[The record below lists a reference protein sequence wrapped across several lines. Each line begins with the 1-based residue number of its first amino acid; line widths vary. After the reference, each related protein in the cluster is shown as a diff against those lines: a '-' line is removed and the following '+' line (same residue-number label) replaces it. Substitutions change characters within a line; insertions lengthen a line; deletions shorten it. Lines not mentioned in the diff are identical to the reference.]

1 MEVSYRE
8 KNMDY
13 ELLANQI
20 IDLIG
25 GLENIDQVWN
35 CTTRLRFKLNDD
47 SLVQDE
53 KIKKLNGVLGTQ
65 ERNDQYQII
74 IGNDVEEVEKILEQR
89 IGKKSPATD
98 SKSVHQEKKKKENIF
113 NQIIDAISGIFSP
126 ILPAIIGAGMMK
138 CILSILTLTKIVSP
152 NSGVYVVFYMISDAA
167 FYFLPFLVA
176 VSASRRFHL
185 NEFIGLSAAGVLL
198 YPTLING
205 AAKHLPPINFLGLKI
220 PYLGYS
226 SSVVPIILV
235 VWLMSFVYKYVDRYM
250 PKVLRFILTPV
261 ITMII
266 TIPIGLFAL
275 APLGNYLGEL
285 LSTIL
290 DWLFTYAGPLAGFVL
305 AGLNPLIIMT
315 GMHYAIMPI
324 AIQNLARTGYDNFWL
339 PFALI
344 SNIAQAGALFAL
356 GFKFK
361 KSEDKSIAFSTCV
374 SAILG
379 VTEPGLFGVTLKL
392 KKPLYAAMA
401 AGGVGGLIA
410 VLMGVRTYSFS
421 APNILILPTYIAPN
435 GSLQGLI
442 AIVVALIVTFILS
455 FGLTFILKIDGLNPE
470 TTTGDEVNN
479 DSKVTEVAAD
489 ETNALQ
495 EEELIYSPVEGELQ
509 SIKQVPDSTFSD
521 EIIGKGVAI
530 IPSKGTVFAPFDGQ
544 VTMVFRTKHALAFTS
559 KSGVEVLVH
568 IGIDTVELDGKGFK
582 LLKNKGDNVKQGEP
596 VLEFDQD
603 SIKKQGYQLITPVVV
618 TNYQKFKNV
627 EKISGLKKVDSHQVV
642 MKIEE

>member
-1 MEVSYRE
+1 M
-8 KNMDY
+8 NY
-13 ELLANQI
+13 ENLANQI

-25 GLENIDQVWN
+25 GLKNIDQVWN
-35 CTTRLRFKLNDD
+35 CTTRLRFKLFDD
-47 SLVQDE
+47 SLIQDD
-53 KIKKLNGVLGTQ
+53 KIKALNGVLGTQ
-65 ERNDQYQII
+65 KNNDQYQII
-74 IGNDVEEVEKILEQR
+74 IGNDVAEVEKYFEQKMNGNDNIVTTSAR
-89 IGKKSPATD
+89 TKVSSKKR
-98 SKSVHQEKKKKENIF
+98 ENIL

-138 CILSILTLTKIVSP
+138 CILSILTLVHAVSP
-152 NSGVYVVFYMISDAA
+152 DSGVYLVFFMISDAA

-205 AAKHLPPINFLGLKI
+205 AAKHLPPIDFLGLKI

-226 SSVVPIILV
+226 SSVIPIILV
-235 VWLMSFVYKYVDRYM
+235 VWLMSFVYKYVDKYM

-261 ITMII
+261 ITLII

-275 APLGNYLGEL
+275 APLGNYLGTL
-285 LSTIL
+285 LSSIL
-290 DWLFTYAGPLAGFVL
+290 DWLFTYAGPLAGLLL

-361 KSEDKSIAFSTCV
+361 KSEDKSIAFSTCI

-392 KKPLYAAMA
+392 KKPLYAAMI
-401 AGGVGGLIA
+401 AGGVGGLVG

-435 GSLQGLI
+435 GNIQGLI
-442 AIVVALIVTFILS
+442 AIIVAIVIS
-455 FGLTFILKIDGLNPE
+455 FVLAFVLTLFLKIDALNTE
-470 TTTGDEVNN
+470 TSADVAVSEKGDSITGEKEEDSNQTT
-479 DSKVTEVAAD
+479 K
-489 ETNALQ
+489 
-495 EEELIYSPVEGELQ
+495 IYSPVIGKLQ
-509 SIKQVPDSTFSD
+509 NIDTVPDDTFAN
-521 EIIGKGVAI
+521 EIIGQGVAI
-530 IPSKGTVFAPFDGQ
+530 VPSEGKIFAPFDGKIAM
-544 VTMVFRTKHALAFTS
+544 TFRTKHALAFTS
-559 KSGVEVLVH
+559 KSGIEVLVH
-568 IGIDTVELDGKGFK
+568 VGIDTVELEGKGFN
-582 LLKNKGDNVKQGEP
+582 LLKNKDDVVKKGEL
-596 VLEFDQD
+596 VLEFDPKLI
-603 SIKKQGYQLITPVVV
+603 SKEGYSTITPVVI
-618 TNYQKFKNV
+618 TNYKKFKKIDKNLKQEQVASDNV
-627 EKISGLKKVDSHQVV
+627 IMEVQ
-642 MKIEE
+642 

>member
-1 MEVSYRE
+1 M
-8 KNMDY
+8 NY
-13 ELLANQI
+13 ENLANQI

-25 GLENIDQVWN
+25 GLKNIDQVWN
-35 CTTRLRFKLNDD
+35 CTTRLRFKLFDD
-47 SLVQDE
+47 SLIQDD
-53 KIKKLNGVLGTQ
+53 KIKALNGVLGTQ
-65 ERNDQYQII
+65 KNNDQYQII
-74 IGNDVEEVEKILEQR
+74 IGNDVAEVEKYFEQKMNGNDNIVATSAR
-89 IGKKSPATD
+89 TKVSSKKR
-98 SKSVHQEKKKKENIF
+98 ENIL

-138 CILSILTLTKIVSP
+138 CILSILTLVHAVSP
-152 NSGVYVVFYMISDAA
+152 DSGVYLVFFMISDAA

-205 AAKHLPPINFLGLKI
+205 AAKHLPPIDFLGLKI

-226 SSVVPIILV
+226 SSVIPIILV
-235 VWLMSFVYKYVDRYM
+235 VWLMSFVYKYVDKYM

-261 ITMII
+261 ITLII

-275 APLGNYLGEL
+275 APLGNYLGTL
-285 LSTIL
+285 LSSIL
-290 DWLFTYAGPLAGFVL
+290 DWLFTYAGPLAGLLL

-392 KKPLYAAMA
+392 KKPLYAAMI
-401 AGGVGGLIA
+401 AGGVGGLVG

-435 GSLQGLI
+435 GNIQGLI
-442 AIVVALIVTFILS
+442 AIIVAIVIS
-455 FGLTFILKIDGLNPE
+455 FVLAFVLTLFLKIDALNTE
-470 TTTGDEVNN
+470 T
-479 DSKVTEVAAD
+479 SAEVAVSEKGD
-489 ETNALQ
+489 SITGEK
-495 EEELIYSPVEGELQ
+495 EEDSNQTTKIYSPVIGKLQ
-509 SIKQVPDSTFSD
+509 NIDTVPDDTFAN
-521 EIIGKGVAI
+521 EIIGQGVAI
-530 IPSKGTVFAPFDGQ
+530 VPSEGKIFAPFDGKIAM
-544 VTMVFRTKHALAFTS
+544 TFRTKHALAFTS
-559 KSGVEVLVH
+559 KSGIEVLVH
-568 IGIDTVELDGKGFK
+568 VGIDTVELEGKGFN
-582 LLKNKGDNVKQGEP
+582 LLKNKDDVVKKGEL
-596 VLEFDQD
+596 VLEFDPKLI
-603 SIKKQGYQLITPVVV
+603 SKEGYSTITPVVI
-618 TNYQKFKNV
+618 TNYKKFKKIDKNLKQEQVASDNV
-627 EKISGLKKVDSHQVV
+627 IMEVQ
-642 MKIEE
+642 

>member
-1 MEVSYRE
+1 
-8 KNMDY
+8 MDY
-13 ELLANQI
+13 EMLANQI
-20 IDLIG
+20 IELIG

-74 IGNDVEEVEKILEQR
+74 IGNDVEEVEKIFEQR
-89 IGKKSPATD
+89 VGKKGAITD
-98 SKSVHQEKKKKENIF
+98 SKNIHKEKKKKENIF
-113 NQIIDAISGIFSP
+113 NQIIDAISNIFSP

-152 NSGVYVVFYMISDAA
+152 NSGVYIVFYIISDAA

-285 LSTIL
+285 LSTVL
-290 DWLFTYAGPLAGFVL
+290 DWLFTYAGPVAGFVL

-374 SAILG
+374 SAVLG
-379 VTEPGLFGVTLKL
+379 VTEPGLFGVNLKL

-442 AIVVALIVTFILS
+442 AIMVALIVTFILA
-455 FGLTFILKIDGLNPE
+455 FGMTVVLKIDRLNPE
-470 TTTGDEVNN
+470 TITGEQVNN
-479 DSKVTEVAAD
+479 DAKNDEITVNNATVSKD
-489 ETNALQ
+489 
-495 EEELIYSPVEGELQ
+495 ELIYSPIEGEWQ
-509 SIKQVPDSTFSD
+509 DIKQVPDSTFSD
-521 EIIGKGVAI
+521 EIIGKGIAI
-530 IPSKGTVFAPFDGQ
+530 FPRKGMVFAPFDGQ
-544 VTMVFRTKHALAFTS
+544 ITMVFRTKHALAFTS
-559 KSGVEVLVH
+559 KTGVEVLVH
-568 IGIDTVELDGKGFK
+568 IGIDTVELYGRGFK
-582 LLKNKGDNVKQGEP
+582 LLKNKGDNVKKGEP
-596 VLEFDQD
+596 VLEFDRD
-603 SIKKQGYQLITPVVV
+603 LIKKQGYQLITPVVV

-627 EKISGLKKVDSHQVV
+627 EKISGLKQVDSHKVV
-642 MKIEE
+642 MRIEE

>member
-1 MEVSYRE
+1 
-8 KNMDY
+8 MDY
-13 ELLANQI
+13 EMLANQI
-20 IDLIG
+20 IELIG

-74 IGNDVEEVEKILEQR
+74 IGNDVEEVEKIFEQR
-89 IGKKSPATD
+89 VGKKGAITD
-98 SKSVHQEKKKKENIF
+98 SKNIHKEKKKKENIF
-113 NQIIDAISGIFSP
+113 NQIIDAISNIFSP

-152 NSGVYVVFYMISDAA
+152 NSGVYIVFYIISDAA

-285 LSTIL
+285 LSTVL
-290 DWLFTYAGPLAGFVL
+290 DWLFTYAGPVAGFVL

-374 SAILG
+374 SAVLG
-379 VTEPGLFGVTLKL
+379 VTEPGLFGVNLKL

-442 AIVVALIVTFILS
+442 AIMVALIVTFILA
-455 FGLTFILKIDGLNPE
+455 FGMTVVLKIDRLNPE
-470 TTTGDEVNN
+470 TITGEQVNN
-479 DSKVTEVAAD
+479 DAKNDEITVNNATVSKD
-489 ETNALQ
+489 
-495 EEELIYSPVEGELQ
+495 ELIYSPIEGELQ
-509 SIKQVPDSTFSD
+509 DIKQVPDSTFSD
-521 EIIGKGVAI
+521 EIIGKGIAI
-530 IPSKGTVFAPFDGQ
+530 FPRKGMVFAPFDGQ
-544 VTMVFRTKHALAFTS
+544 ITMVFRTKHALAFTS
-559 KSGVEVLVH
+559 KTGVEVLVH
-568 IGIDTVELDGKGFK
+568 IGIDTVELDGRGFK
-582 LLKNKGDNVKQGEP
+582 LLKNKGDNVKKGEP
-596 VLEFDQD
+596 VLEFDRD
-603 SIKKQGYQLITPVVV
+603 LIKKQGYQLITPVVV

-627 EKISGLKKVDSHQVV
+627 EKISGLKQVDSHKVV
-642 MKIEE
+642 MRIEE

>member
-1 MEVSYRE
+1 
-8 KNMDY
+8 MDY
-13 ELLANQI
+13 EMLANQI
-20 IDLIG
+20 IELIG

-74 IGNDVEEVEKILEQR
+74 IGNDVEEVEKIFEQR
-89 IGKKSPATD
+89 VGKKGAITD
-98 SKSVHQEKKKKENIF
+98 SKNIHKEKKKKENIF
-113 NQIIDAISGIFSP
+113 NQIIDAISNIFSP

-152 NSGVYVVFYMISDAA
+152 NSGVYIVFYIISDAA

-285 LSTIL
+285 LSTVL
-290 DWLFTYAGPLAGFVL
+290 DWLFTYAGPVAGFVL

-374 SAILG
+374 SAVLG
-379 VTEPGLFGVTLKL
+379 VTEPGLFGVNLKL

-442 AIVVALIVTFILS
+442 AIMVALIVTFILA
-455 FGLTFILKIDGLNPE
+455 FGMTVVLKIDRLNPE
-470 TTTGDEVNN
+470 TITGEQVNN
-479 DSKVTEVAAD
+479 DAKNDEITVNNATVSKD
-489 ETNALQ
+489 
-495 EEELIYSPVEGELQ
+495 ELIYSPIEGELQ
-509 SIKQVPDSTFSD
+509 DIKQVPDSTFSD
-521 EIIGKGVAI
+521 EIIGKGIAI
-530 IPSKGTVFAPFDGQ
+530 FPRKGMVFAPFDGQ
-544 VTMVFRTKHALAFTS
+544 ITMVFRTKHALAFTS
-559 KSGVEVLVH
+559 KTGVEVLVH
-568 IGIDTVELDGKGFK
+568 IGIDTVELYGRGFK
-582 LLKNKGDNVKQGEP
+582 LLKNKGDNVKKGEP
-596 VLEFDQD
+596 VLEFDRD
-603 SIKKQGYQLITPVVV
+603 LIKKQGYQLITPVVV

-627 EKISGLKKVDSHQVV
+627 EKISGLKQVDSHKVV
-642 MKIEE
+642 MRIEE

>member
-1 MEVSYRE
+1 M
-8 KNMDY
+8 NY
-13 ELLANQI
+13 ENLANQI

-25 GLENIDQVWN
+25 GLKNIDQVWN
-35 CTTRLRFKLNDD
+35 CTTRLRFKLFDD
-47 SLVQDE
+47 SLIQDD
-53 KIKKLNGVLGTQ
+53 KIKALNGVLGTQ
-65 ERNDQYQII
+65 KNNDQYQII
-74 IGNDVEEVEKILEQR
+74 IGNDVAEVEKYFEQKMNGNDNIVAISAR
-89 IGKKSPATD
+89 TKVSSKKR
-98 SKSVHQEKKKKENIF
+98 ENIL

-138 CILSILTLTKIVSP
+138 CILSILTLVHAVSP
-152 NSGVYVVFYMISDAA
+152 DSGVYLVFFMISDAA

-205 AAKHLPPINFLGLKI
+205 AAKHLPPIDFLGLKI

-226 SSVVPIILV
+226 SSVIPIILV
-235 VWLMSFVYKYVDRYM
+235 VWLMSFVYKYVDKYM

-261 ITMII
+261 ITLII

-275 APLGNYLGEL
+275 APLGNYLGTL
-285 LSTIL
+285 LSSIL
-290 DWLFTYAGPLAGFVL
+290 DWLFTYAGPLAGLLL

-392 KKPLYAAMA
+392 KKPLYAAMI
-401 AGGVGGLIA
+401 AGGVGGLVG

-435 GSLQGLI
+435 GNIQGLI
-442 AIVVALIVTFILS
+442 AIIVAIVIS
-455 FGLTFILKIDGLNPE
+455 FVLAFVLTLFLKIDALNTE
-470 TTTGDEVNN
+470 TSADVAVSEKGDSITGEKEEDSNQTT
-479 DSKVTEVAAD
+479 K
-489 ETNALQ
+489 
-495 EEELIYSPVEGELQ
+495 IYSPVIGKLQ
-509 SIKQVPDSTFSD
+509 NIDTVPDDTFAN
-521 EIIGKGVAI
+521 EIIGQGVAI
-530 IPSKGTVFAPFDGQ
+530 VPSEGKIFAPFDGKIAM
-544 VTMVFRTKHALAFTS
+544 TFRTKHALAFTS
-559 KSGVEVLVH
+559 KSGIEVLVH
-568 IGIDTVELDGKGFK
+568 VGIDTVELEGKGFN
-582 LLKNKGDNVKQGEP
+582 LLKNKDDVVKKGEL
-596 VLEFDQD
+596 VLEFDPKLI
-603 SIKKQGYQLITPVVV
+603 SKEGYSTITPVVI
-618 TNYQKFKNV
+618 TNYKKFKKIDKNLKQEQVASDNV
-627 EKISGLKKVDSHQVV
+627 IMEVQ
-642 MKIEE
+642 

>member
-1 MEVSYRE
+1 M
-8 KNMDY
+8 NY
-13 ELLANQI
+13 ENLANQI

-25 GLENIDQVWN
+25 GLKNIDQVWN
-35 CTTRLRFKLNDD
+35 CTTRLRFKLFDD
-47 SLVQDE
+47 SLIQDD
-53 KIKKLNGVLGTQ
+53 KIKALNGVLGTQ
-65 ERNDQYQII
+65 KNNDQYQII
-74 IGNDVEEVEKILEQR
+74 IGNDVAEVEKYFEQKMNGNDNIVATSAR
-89 IGKKSPATD
+89 TKVSSKKR
-98 SKSVHQEKKKKENIF
+98 ENIL

-138 CILSILTLTKIVSP
+138 CILSILTLVHAVSP
-152 NSGVYVVFYMISDAA
+152 DSGVYLVFFMISDAA

-205 AAKHLPPINFLGLKI
+205 AAKHLPPIDFLGLKI

-226 SSVVPIILV
+226 SSVIPIILV
-235 VWLMSFVYKYVDRYM
+235 VWLMSFVYKYVDKYM

-261 ITMII
+261 ITLII

-275 APLGNYLGEL
+275 APLGNYLGTL
-285 LSTIL
+285 LSSIL
-290 DWLFTYAGPLAGFVL
+290 DWLFTYAGPLAGLLL

-392 KKPLYAAMA
+392 KKPLYVAMI
-401 AGGVGGLIA
+401 AGGVGGLVG

-421 APNILILPTYIAPN
+421 APNILILSTYIAPN
-435 GSLQGLI
+435 GNIQGLI
-442 AIVVALIVTFILS
+442 AIIVAIVIS
-455 FGLTFILKIDGLNPE
+455 FVLAFVLTLFLKIDALNTE
-470 TTTGDEVNN
+470 TSADVAVSEKGDSITGEKEEDSNQTT
-479 DSKVTEVAAD
+479 K
-489 ETNALQ
+489 
-495 EEELIYSPVEGELQ
+495 IYSPVIGKLQ
-509 SIKQVPDSTFSD
+509 NIDTVPDDTFAN
-521 EIIGKGVAI
+521 EIIGQGVAI
-530 IPSKGTVFAPFDGQ
+530 VPSEGKIFAPFDGKIAM
-544 VTMVFRTKHALAFTS
+544 TFRTKHALAFTS
-559 KSGVEVLVH
+559 KSGIEVLVH
-568 IGIDTVELDGKGFK
+568 VGIDTVELEGKGFN
-582 LLKNKGDNVKQGEP
+582 LLKNKDDVVKKGEL
-596 VLEFDQD
+596 VLEFDPELI
-603 SIKKQGYQLITPVVV
+603 SKEGYSTITPVVI
-618 TNYQKFKNV
+618 TNYKKFKKIDKNLKQEQVASDNV
-627 EKISGLKKVDSHQVV
+627 IMEVQ
-642 MKIEE
+642 

>member
-1 MEVSYRE
+1 M
-8 KNMDY
+8 NY
-13 ELLANQI
+13 ENLANQI

-25 GLENIDQVWN
+25 GLNNIDQVWN
-35 CTTRLRFKLNDD
+35 CTTRLRFKLFDD
-47 SLVQDE
+47 SLIQDD
-53 KIKKLNGVLGTQ
+53 KIKALNGVLGTQ
-65 ERNDQYQII
+65 KNNDQYQII
-74 IGNDVEEVEKILEQR
+74 IGNDVAEVEKYFEQKMTGNDNIVTTSAR
-89 IGKKSPATD
+89 TKVS
-98 SKSVHQEKKKKENIF
+98 SKRRENIL

-138 CILSILTLTKIVSP
+138 CILSILTLVHAVSP
-152 NSGVYVVFYMISDAA
+152 DSGVYLVFFMISDAA

-205 AAKHLPPINFLGLKI
+205 AAKHLPPIDFLGLKI

-226 SSVVPIILV
+226 SSVIPIILV
-235 VWLMSFVYKYVDRYM
+235 VWLMSFVYKYVDKYM

-261 ITMII
+261 ITLII

-275 APLGNYLGEL
+275 APLGNYLGTL
-285 LSTIL
+285 LSSIL
-290 DWLFTYAGPLAGFVL
+290 DWLFTYAGPLAGLLL

-392 KKPLYAAMA
+392 KKPLYVAMI
-401 AGGVGGLIA
+401 AGGVGGLVG

-435 GSLQGLI
+435 GNIQGLI
-442 AIVVALIVTFILS
+442 AIIVAIVIS
-455 FGLTFILKIDGLNPE
+455 FVLAFVLTLFLKIDALNTE
-470 TTTGDEVNN
+470 TSADVAVSEKGDSITGEKEEDSNQTT
-479 DSKVTEVAAD
+479 K
-489 ETNALQ
+489 
-495 EEELIYSPVEGELQ
+495 IYSPVIGKLQ
-509 SIKQVPDSTFSD
+509 NIDTVPDDTFAN
-521 EIIGKGVAI
+521 EIIGQGVAI
-530 IPSKGTVFAPFDGQ
+530 VPSEGKIFAPFDGKIAM
-544 VTMVFRTKHALAFTS
+544 TFRTKHALAFTS
-559 KSGVEVLVH
+559 KSGIEVLVH
-568 IGIDTVELDGKGFK
+568 VGIDTVELEGKGFN
-582 LLKNKGDNVKQGEP
+582 LLKNKDDVVKKGEL
-596 VLEFDQD
+596 VLEFDPELI
-603 SIKKQGYQLITPVVV
+603 SKEGYSTITPVVI
-618 TNYQKFKNV
+618 TNYKKFKKIDKNLKQEQVASDNV
-627 EKISGLKKVDSHQVV
+627 IMEVQ
-642 MKIEE
+642 

>member
-1 MEVSYRE
+1 M
-8 KNMDY
+8 NY
-13 ELLANQI
+13 ENLANQI

-25 GLENIDQVWN
+25 GLKNIDQVWN
-35 CTTRLRFKLNDD
+35 CTTRLRFKLFDD
-47 SLVQDE
+47 SLIQDD
-53 KIKKLNGVLGTQ
+53 KIKTLNGVLGTQ
-65 ERNDQYQII
+65 KNNDQYQII
-74 IGNDVEEVEKILEQR
+74 IGNDVAEVEKYFEQKMN
-89 IGKKSPATD
+89 GD
-98 SKSVHQEKKKKENIF
+98 DNVVDKSVQTNVPHKKKENLL
-113 NQIIDAISGIFSP
+113 NQIIDAISSIFSP

-138 CILSILTLTKIVSP
+138 CILSILTLVHAVSP
-152 NSGVYVVFYMISDAA
+152 DSGVYLVFFMISDAA

-226 SSVVPIILV
+226 SSVIPIILV
-235 VWLMSFVYKYVDRYM
+235 VWLMSFVYKYVDKYM

-275 APLGNYLGEL
+275 APLGNYLGSL
-285 LSTIL
+285 LSSIL
-290 DWLFTYAGPLAGFVL
+290 DWLFTYAGPLAGFLL

-374 SAILG
+374 SSILG

-392 KKPLYAAMA
+392 KKPLYAAMI
-401 AGGVGGLIA
+401 AGGVGGLVG
-410 VLMGVRTYSFS
+410 VLLGVRTYSFS

-435 GSLQGLI
+435 GSMQGLVAI
-442 AIVVALIVTFILS
+442 IVAIVIS
-455 FGLTFILKIDGLNPE
+455 FVLAFVLTLFLKIDALNTE
-470 TTTGDEVNN
+470 ASADVAVCEKEEDSNQTT
-479 DSKVTEVAAD
+479 K
-489 ETNALQ
+489 
-495 EEELIYSPVEGELQ
+495 IYSPVIGKLQ
-509 SIKQVPDSTFSD
+509 NIDTVPDDTFAN
-521 EIIGKGVAI
+521 EIIGQGVAI
-530 IPSKGTVFAPFDGQ
+530 VPSEGKIFAPFDGKI
-544 VTMVFRTKHALAFTS
+544 TMTFRTKHALAFTS
-559 KSGVEVLVH
+559 KSGIEVLVH
-568 IGIDTVELDGKGFK
+568 VGIDTVELEGKGFN
-582 LLKNKGDNVKQGEP
+582 LLKNKDDVVKKGEL
-596 VLEFDQD
+596 VLEFDPELI
-603 SIKKQGYQLITPVVV
+603 SKEGYSTITPVVI
-618 TNYQKFKNV
+618 TNYKKFKKIDKNLKQEQVASDNV
-627 EKISGLKKVDSHQVV
+627 IMEVQ
-642 MKIEE
+642 

>member
-1 MEVSYRE
+1 
-8 KNMDY
+8 MDY
-13 ELLANQI
+13 EMLANQI
-20 IDLIG
+20 IELIG

-89 IGKKSPATD
+89 IGKKETLTD
-98 SKSVHQEKKKKENIF
+98 SKNIQKEKKRKENIF
-113 NQIIDAISGIFSP
+113 NEIIDAISNIFSP

-152 NSGVYVVFYMISDAA
+152 NSGVYIVFYMISDAA

-290 DWLFTYAGPLAGFVL
+290 DWLFTYAGPVAGFVL

-356 GFKFK
+356 GFKFR

-379 VTEPGLFGVTLKL
+379 VTEPGLFGVNLKL

-442 AIVVALIVTFILS
+442 AIMVALIVTFILA
-455 FGLTFILKIDGLNPE
+455 FGMTVVLKIDRLNPE
-470 TTTGDEVNN
+470 TITGEQVNN
-479 DSKVTEVAAD
+479 DAKNDEITVNNATVSKD
-489 ETNALQ
+489 
-495 EEELIYSPVEGELQ
+495 ELIYSPIEGELQ
-509 SIKQVPDSTFSD
+509 DIKQVPDSTFSD
-521 EIIGKGVAI
+521 EIIGKGIAI
-530 IPSKGTVFAPFDGQ
+530 FPRKGMVFAPFDGQ
-544 VTMVFRTKHALAFTS
+544 ITMVFRTKHALAFTS
-559 KSGVEVLVH
+559 KTGVEVLVH
-568 IGIDTVELDGKGFK
+568 IGIDTVELDGRGFK
-582 LLKNKGDNVKQGEP
+582 LLKSKGDNVKKGEP
-596 VLEFDQD
+596 VLEFDRD
-603 SIKKQGYQLITPVVV
+603 LIKKQGYQLITPVVV

-627 EKISGLKKVDSHQVV
+627 EKISGLKQVDSHKVV
-642 MKIEE
+642 MRIEE

>member
-1 MEVSYRE
+1 
-8 KNMDY
+8 MDY
-13 ELLANQI
+13 EMLANQI
-20 IDLIG
+20 IELIG

-89 IGKKSPATD
+89 IGKKEMLTD
-98 SKSVHQEKKKKENIF
+98 SKNIHKEKKRKENIF
-113 NQIIDAISGIFSP
+113 NEIIDAISNIFSP

-152 NSGVYVVFYMISDAA
+152 NSGVYIVFYMISDAA

-285 LSTIL
+285 LSTVL
-290 DWLFTYAGPLAGFVL
+290 DWLFTYAGPVAGFVL

-374 SAILG
+374 SAVLG
-379 VTEPGLFGVTLKL
+379 VTEPGLFGVNLKL

-442 AIVVALIVTFILS
+442 AIVVALIVTFILA
-455 FGLTFILKIDGLNPE
+455 FGITFVLKIDGLNPE
-470 TTTGDEVNN
+470 TITGEQVNN
-479 DSKVTEVAAD
+479 DAKKDEITVNNATVSKD
-489 ETNALQ
+489 
-495 EEELIYSPVEGELQ
+495 ELIYSPIEGEWQ
-509 SIKQVPDSTFSD
+509 DIKQVPDSTFSD
-521 EIIGKGVAI
+521 EIIGKGIAI
-530 IPSKGTVFAPFDGQ
+530 FPRKGMVFAPFDGQ
-544 VTMVFRTKHALAFTS
+544 ITMVFRTKHALAFTS
-559 KSGVEVLVH
+559 KTGVEVLVH

-596 VLEFDQD
+596 VLEFDRD
-603 SIKKQGYQLITPVVV
+603 LIKKQGYQLITPVVV
-618 TNYQKFKNV
+618 TNYKKFKNV
-627 EKISGLKKVDSHQVV
+627 EKVLGLKQVDSHKVV
-642 MKIEE
+642 IRIEE

>member
-1 MEVSYRE
+1 M
-8 KNMDY
+8 NY
-13 ELLANQI
+13 ENLANQI

-25 GLENIDQVWN
+25 GLKNIDQVWN
-35 CTTRLRFKLNDD
+35 CTTRLRFKMFDD
-47 SLVQDE
+47 SLIQDD
-53 KIKKLNGVLGTQ
+53 KIKALNGVLGTQ
-65 ERNDQYQII
+65 KNNDQYQII
-74 IGNDVEEVEKILEQR
+74 IGNDVAEVEKYFEQKMNGNDNIVATSAR
-89 IGKKSPATD
+89 TKVSSKKR
-98 SKSVHQEKKKKENIF
+98 ENIL

-138 CILSILTLTKIVSP
+138 CILSILTLVHAVSP
-152 NSGVYVVFYMISDAA
+152 DSGVYLVFFMISDAA

-205 AAKHLPPINFLGLKI
+205 AAKHLPPIDFLGLKI

-226 SSVVPIILV
+226 SSVIPIILV
-235 VWLMSFVYKYVDRYM
+235 VWLMSFVYKYVDKYM

-261 ITMII
+261 ITLII

-275 APLGNYLGEL
+275 APLGNYLGTL
-285 LSTIL
+285 LSSIL
-290 DWLFTYAGPLAGFVL
+290 DWLFTYAGPLAGLLL

-392 KKPLYAAMA
+392 KKPLYAAMI
-401 AGGVGGLIA
+401 AGGVGGLVG

-435 GSLQGLI
+435 GNIQGLI
-442 AIVVALIVTFILS
+442 AIIVAIVIS
-455 FGLTFILKIDGLNPE
+455 FVLAFVLTLFLKIDALNTE
-470 TTTGDEVNN
+470 TSADVAVSEKGDSITGEKEEDSNQTT
-479 DSKVTEVAAD
+479 K
-489 ETNALQ
+489 
-495 EEELIYSPVEGELQ
+495 IYSPVIGKLQ
-509 SIKQVPDSTFSD
+509 NIDTVPDDTFAN
-521 EIIGKGVAI
+521 EIIGQGVAI
-530 IPSKGTVFAPFDGQ
+530 VPSEGKIFAPFDGKIAM
-544 VTMVFRTKHALAFTS
+544 TFRTKHALAFTS
-559 KSGVEVLVH
+559 KSGIEVLVH
-568 IGIDTVELDGKGFK
+568 VGIDTVELEGKGFN
-582 LLKNKGDNVKQGEP
+582 LLKNKDDVVKKGEL
-596 VLEFDQD
+596 VLEFDPKLI
-603 SIKKQGYQLITPVVV
+603 SKEGYSTITPVVI
-618 TNYQKFKNV
+618 TNYKKFKKIDKNLKQEQVASDNV
-627 EKISGLKKVDSHQVV
+627 IMEVQ
-642 MKIEE
+642 

>member
-13 ELLANQI
+13 EMLANQI
-20 IDLIG
+20 IELIG

-89 IGKKSPATD
+89 IGKKETLTD
-98 SKSVHQEKKKKENIF
+98 SKNIQKEKKRKENIF
-113 NQIIDAISGIFSP
+113 NEIIDAISNIFSP

-152 NSGVYVVFYMISDAA
+152 NSGVYIVFYMISDAA

-290 DWLFTYAGPLAGFVL
+290 DWLFTYAGPVAGFVL

-356 GFKFK
+356 GFKFR

-379 VTEPGLFGVTLKL
+379 VTEPGLFGVNLKL

-442 AIVVALIVTFILS
+442 AIMVALIVTFILA
-455 FGLTFILKIDGLNPE
+455 FGMTVVLKIDRLNPE
-470 TTTGDEVNN
+470 TITGEQVNN
-479 DSKVTEVAAD
+479 DAKNDEITVNNATVSKD
-489 ETNALQ
+489 
-495 EEELIYSPVEGELQ
+495 ELIYSPIEGELQ
-509 SIKQVPDSTFSD
+509 DIKQVPDSTFSD
-521 EIIGKGVAI
+521 EIIGKGIAI
-530 IPSKGTVFAPFDGQ
+530 FPRKGMVFAPFDGQ
-544 VTMVFRTKHALAFTS
+544 ITMVFRTKHALAFTS
-559 KSGVEVLVH
+559 KTGVEVLVH
-568 IGIDTVELDGKGFK
+568 IGIDTVELDGRGFK
-582 LLKNKGDNVKQGEP
+582 LLKSKGDNVKKGEP
-596 VLEFDQD
+596 VLEFDRD
-603 SIKKQGYQLITPVVV
+603 LIKKQGYQLITPVVV

-627 EKISGLKKVDSHQVV
+627 EKISGLKQVDSHKVV
-642 MKIEE
+642 MRIEE

>member
-1 MEVSYRE
+1 
-8 KNMDY
+8 MDY
-13 ELLANQI
+13 EMLANQI
-20 IDLIG
+20 IELIG

-74 IGNDVEEVEKILEQR
+74 IGNDVEEVEKIFEQR
-89 IGKKSPATD
+89 VGKKGAITD
-98 SKSVHQEKKKKENIF
+98 SKNIHKEKKKKENIF
-113 NQIIDAISGIFSP
+113 NQIIDAISNIFSP

-152 NSGVYVVFYMISDAA
+152 NSGVYIVFYIISDAA

-285 LSTIL
+285 LSTVL
-290 DWLFTYAGPLAGFVL
+290 DWLFTYAGPVAGFVL

-374 SAILG
+374 SAVLG
-379 VTEPGLFGVTLKL
+379 VTEPGLFGVNLKL

-442 AIVVALIVTFILS
+442 AIMVALIVTFILA
-455 FGLTFILKIDGLNPE
+455 FGMTVVLKIDRLNPE
-470 TTTGDEVNN
+470 TITGEQVNN
-479 DSKVTEVAAD
+479 DAKNDEITVNNATVSKD
-489 ETNALQ
+489 
-495 EEELIYSPVEGELQ
+495 ELIYSPIEGELQ
-509 SIKQVPDSTFSD
+509 DIKQVPDSTFSD
-521 EIIGKGVAI
+521 EIIGKGIAI
-530 IPSKGTVFAPFDGQ
+530 FPRKGMVFAPFDGQ
-544 VTMVFRTKHALAFTS
+544 ITMIFRTKHALAFTS
-559 KSGVEVLVH
+559 KTGVEVLVH
-568 IGIDTVELDGKGFK
+568 IGIDTVELDGRGFK
-582 LLKNKGDNVKQGEP
+582 LLKNKGDNVKKGEP
-596 VLEFDQD
+596 VLEFDRD
-603 SIKKQGYQLITPVVV
+603 LIKKQGYQLITPVVV

-627 EKISGLKKVDSHQVV
+627 EKISGLKQVDSHKVV
-642 MKIEE
+642 MRIEE

>member
-1 MEVSYRE
+1 
-8 KNMDY
+8 MDY
-13 ELLANQI
+13 EMLANQI
-20 IDLIG
+20 IELIG

-74 IGNDVEEVEKILEQR
+74 IGNDVEEVEKIFEQR
-89 IGKKSPATD
+89 VGKKGAITD
-98 SKSVHQEKKKKENIF
+98 SKNIHKEKKKKENIF
-113 NQIIDAISGIFSP
+113 NQIIDAISNIFSP

-152 NSGVYVVFYMISDAA
+152 NSGVYIVFYIISDAA

-275 APLGNYLGEL
+275 AQLGNYLGEL
-285 LSTIL
+285 LSTVL
-290 DWLFTYAGPLAGFVL
+290 DWLFTYAGPVAGFVL

-374 SAILG
+374 SAVLG
-379 VTEPGLFGVTLKL
+379 VTEPGLFGVNLKL

-442 AIVVALIVTFILS
+442 AIMVALIVTFILA
-455 FGLTFILKIDGLNPE
+455 FGMTVVLKIDRLNPE
-470 TTTGDEVNN
+470 TITGEQVNN
-479 DSKVTEVAAD
+479 DAKNDEITVNNATVSKD
-489 ETNALQ
+489 
-495 EEELIYSPVEGELQ
+495 ELIYSPIEGELQ
-509 SIKQVPDSTFSD
+509 DIKQVPDSTFSD
-521 EIIGKGVAI
+521 EIIGKGIAI
-530 IPSKGTVFAPFDGQ
+530 FPRKGMVFAPFDGQ
-544 VTMVFRTKHALAFTS
+544 ITMVFRTKHALAFTS
-559 KSGVEVLVH
+559 KTGVEVLVH
-568 IGIDTVELDGKGFK
+568 IGIDTVELYGRGFK
-582 LLKNKGDNVKQGEP
+582 LLKNKGDNVKKGEP
-596 VLEFDQD
+596 VLEFDRD
-603 SIKKQGYQLITPVVV
+603 LIKKQGYQLITPVVV

-627 EKISGLKKVDSHQVV
+627 EKISGLKQVDSHKVV
-642 MKIEE
+642 MRIEE

>member
-1 MEVSYRE
+1 
-8 KNMDY
+8 MDY
-13 ELLANQI
+13 EMLANQI
-20 IDLIG
+20 IELIG

-74 IGNDVEEVEKILEQR
+74 IGNDVEEVEKIFEQR
-89 IGKKSPATD
+89 VGKKGAITD
-98 SKSVHQEKKKKENIF
+98 SKNIHKEKKKKENIF
-113 NQIIDAISGIFSP
+113 NQIIDAISNIFSP

-152 NSGVYVVFYMISDAA
+152 NSGVYIVFYIISDAA

-285 LSTIL
+285 LSTVL
-290 DWLFTYAGPLAGFVL
+290 DWLFTYAGPVAGFVL

-374 SAILG
+374 SAVLG
-379 VTEPGLFGVTLKL
+379 VTEPGLFGVNLKL

-442 AIVVALIVTFILS
+442 AIMVALIVTFILA
-455 FGLTFILKIDGLNPE
+455 FGMTVVLKIDRLNPE
-470 TTTGDEVNN
+470 TITGKQVNN
-479 DSKVTEVAAD
+479 DAKNDEITVNNATVSKD
-489 ETNALQ
+489 
-495 EEELIYSPVEGELQ
+495 ELIYSPIEGELQ
-509 SIKQVPDSTFSD
+509 DIKQVPDSTFSD
-521 EIIGKGVAI
+521 EIIGKGIAI
-530 IPSKGTVFAPFDGQ
+530 FPRKGMVFAPFDGQ
-544 VTMVFRTKHALAFTS
+544 ITMVFRTKHALAFTS
-559 KSGVEVLVH
+559 KTGVEVLVH
-568 IGIDTVELDGKGFK
+568 IGIDTVELDGRGFK
-582 LLKNKGDNVKQGEP
+582 LLKNKGDNVKKGEP
-596 VLEFDQD
+596 VLEFDRD
-603 SIKKQGYQLITPVVV
+603 LIKKQGYQLITPVVV

-627 EKISGLKKVDSHQVV
+627 EKISGLKQVDSHKVV
-642 MKIEE
+642 MRIEE

>member
-1 MEVSYRE
+1 M
-8 KNMDY
+8 NY
-13 ELLANQI
+13 ENLANQI

-25 GLENIDQVWN
+25 GLKNIDQVWN
-35 CTTRLRFKLNDD
+35 CTTRLRFKLFDD
-47 SLVQDE
+47 SLIQDD
-53 KIKKLNGVLGTQ
+53 KIKALNGVLGTQ
-65 ERNDQYQII
+65 KNNDQYQII
-74 IGNDVEEVEKILEQR
+74 IGNDVAEVEKYFEQKMNGNDNIVATSAR
-89 IGKKSPATD
+89 TKVSSKKR
-98 SKSVHQEKKKKENIF
+98 ENIL

-138 CILSILTLTKIVSP
+138 CILSILTLVHAVSP
-152 NSGVYVVFYMISDAA
+152 DSGVYLVFFMISDAA

-205 AAKHLPPINFLGLKI
+205 AAKHLPPIDFLGLKI

-226 SSVVPIILV
+226 SSVIPIILV
-235 VWLMSFVYKYVDRYM
+235 VWLMSFVYKYVDKYM

-261 ITMII
+261 ITLII

-275 APLGNYLGEL
+275 APLGNYLGTL
-285 LSTIL
+285 LSSIL
-290 DWLFTYAGPLAGFVL
+290 DWLFTYAGPLAGLLL

-392 KKPLYAAMA
+392 KKPLYAAMI
-401 AGGVGGLIA
+401 AGGVGGLVG

-435 GSLQGLI
+435 GNIQGLI
-442 AIVVALIVTFILS
+442 AIIVAIVIS
-455 FGLTFILKIDGLNPE
+455 FVLAFVLTLFLKIDALNTE
-470 TTTGDEVNN
+470 TSADVAVSEKGDSITGEKEEDSNQTT
-479 DSKVTEVAAD
+479 K
-489 ETNALQ
+489 
-495 EEELIYSPVEGELQ
+495 IYSPVIGKLQ
-509 SIKQVPDSTFSD
+509 NIDTVPDDTFAN
-521 EIIGKGVAI
+521 EIIGQGVAI
-530 IPSKGTVFAPFDGQ
+530 VPSEGKIFAPFDGKIAM
-544 VTMVFRTKHALAFTS
+544 TFRTKHALAFTS
-559 KSGVEVLVH
+559 KSGIEVLVH
-568 IGIDTVELDGKGFK
+568 VGIDTVELEGKGFN
-582 LLKNKGDNVKQGEP
+582 LLKNKDDVVKKGEL
-596 VLEFDQD
+596 VLEFDPKLI
-603 SIKKQGYQLITPVVV
+603 SKEGYSTITPVVI
-618 TNYQKFKNV
+618 TNYKKFKKIDKNLKQEQVASDNV
-627 EKISGLKKVDSHQVV
+627 IMEVQ
-642 MKIEE
+642 

>member
-1 MEVSYRE
+1 
-8 KNMDY
+8 MDY
-13 ELLANQI
+13 EMLANQI
-20 IDLIG
+20 IELIG

-89 IGKKSPATD
+89 IGKKEMLTD
-98 SKSVHQEKKKKENIF
+98 SKNIHKEKKRKENIF
-113 NQIIDAISGIFSP
+113 NEIIDAISNIFSP

-152 NSGVYVVFYMISDAA
+152 NSGVYIVFYMISDAA

-285 LSTIL
+285 LSTVL
-290 DWLFTYAGPLAGFVL
+290 DWLFTYAGPVAGFVL

-374 SAILG
+374 SAVLG
-379 VTEPGLFGVTLKL
+379 VTEPGLFGVNLKL

-442 AIVVALIVTFILS
+442 AIVVALIVTFILA
-455 FGLTFILKIDGLNPE
+455 FGITFVLKIDGLNPE
-470 TTTGDEVNN
+470 TITNEQVNN
-479 DSKVTEVAAD
+479 DAKKDEITVNNATVSKD
-489 ETNALQ
+489 
-495 EEELIYSPVEGELQ
+495 ELIYSPIEGEWQ
-509 SIKQVPDSTFSD
+509 DIKQVPDSTFSD
-521 EIIGKGVAI
+521 EIIGKGIAI
-530 IPSKGTVFAPFDGQ
+530 FPRKGMVFAPFDGQ
-544 VTMVFRTKHALAFTS
+544 ITMVFRTKHALAFTS
-559 KSGVEVLVH
+559 KTGVEVLVH

-596 VLEFDQD
+596 VLEFDRD
-603 SIKKQGYQLITPVVV
+603 LIKKQGYQLITPVVV
-618 TNYQKFKNV
+618 TNYKKFKNV
-627 EKISGLKKVDSHQVV
+627 EKVLGLKQVDSHKVV
-642 MKIEE
+642 IRIEE

>member
-1 MEVSYRE
+1 M
-8 KNMDY
+8 NY
-13 ELLANQI
+13 ENLANQI

-25 GLENIDQVWN
+25 GLKNIDQVWN
-35 CTTRLRFKLNDD
+35 CTTRLRFKLFDD
-47 SLVQDE
+47 SLIQDD
-53 KIKKLNGVLGTQ
+53 KIKALNGVLGTQ
-65 ERNDQYQII
+65 KNNDQYQII
-74 IGNDVEEVEKILEQR
+74 IGNDVAEVEKYFEQKMNGNDNIVTTSAR
-89 IGKKSPATD
+89 IKVSSKKR
-98 SKSVHQEKKKKENIF
+98 ENIL

-138 CILSILTLTKIVSP
+138 CILSILTLVHAVSP
-152 NSGVYVVFYMISDAA
+152 DSGVYLVFFMISDAA

-205 AAKHLPPINFLGLKI
+205 AAKHLPPIDFLGLKI

-226 SSVVPIILV
+226 SSVIPIILV
-235 VWLMSFVYKYVDRYM
+235 VWLMSFVYKYVDKYM

-261 ITMII
+261 ITLII

-275 APLGNYLGEL
+275 APLGNYLGTL
-285 LSTIL
+285 LSSIL
-290 DWLFTYAGPLAGFVL
+290 DWLFTYAGPLAGLLL

-392 KKPLYAAMA
+392 KKPLYAAMI
-401 AGGVGGLIA
+401 AGGVGGLVG

-435 GSLQGLI
+435 GNIQGLI
-442 AIVVALIVTFILS
+442 AIIVAIVIS
-455 FGLTFILKIDGLNPE
+455 FVLAFVLTLFLKIDALNTE
-470 TTTGDEVNN
+470 TSADVAVSEKGDSITGEKEEDSNQTT
-479 DSKVTEVAAD
+479 K
-489 ETNALQ
+489 
-495 EEELIYSPVEGELQ
+495 IYSPVIGKLQ
-509 SIKQVPDSTFSD
+509 NIDTVPDDTFAN
-521 EIIGKGVAI
+521 EIIGQGVAI
-530 IPSKGTVFAPFDGQ
+530 VPSEGKIFAPFDGKIAM
-544 VTMVFRTKHALAFTS
+544 TFRTKHALAFTS
-559 KSGVEVLVH
+559 KSGIEVLVH
-568 IGIDTVELDGKGFK
+568 VGIDTVELEGKGFN
-582 LLKNKGDNVKQGEP
+582 LLKNKDDVVKRGEL
-596 VLEFDQD
+596 VLEFDPELI
-603 SIKKQGYQLITPVVV
+603 SKEGYSTITPVVI
-618 TNYQKFKNV
+618 TNYKKFKKIDKNLKQEQVASDNV
-627 EKISGLKKVDSHQVV
+627 IMEVQ
-642 MKIEE
+642 

>member
-1 MEVSYRE
+1 
-8 KNMDY
+8 MDY
-13 ELLANQI
+13 EMLANQI
-20 IDLIG
+20 IELIG

-89 IGKKSPATD
+89 IGKKETLTN
-98 SKSVHQEKKKKENIF
+98 SKNIHKEKKRKENIF
-113 NQIIDAISGIFSP
+113 NEIIDAISNIFSP

-152 NSGVYVVFYMISDAA
+152 NSGVYIVFYMISDAA

-285 LSTIL
+285 LSTVL
-290 DWLFTYAGPLAGFVL
+290 DWLFTYAGPVAGFVL

-374 SAILG
+374 SAVLG
-379 VTEPGLFGVTLKL
+379 VTEPGLFGVNLKL

-442 AIVVALIVTFILS
+442 AIVVALIVTFILA
-455 FGLTFILKIDGLNPE
+455 FGITFVLKIDGLNPE
-470 TTTGDEVNN
+470 TITGEQVNN
-479 DSKVTEVAAD
+479 DAKKDEITVNNATVSKD
-489 ETNALQ
+489 
-495 EEELIYSPVEGELQ
+495 ELIYSPIEGELQ
-509 SIKQVPDSTFSD
+509 DIKQVPDSTFSD
-521 EIIGKGVAI
+521 EIIGKGIAI
-530 IPSKGTVFAPFDGQ
+530 FPRKGMVFAPFDGQ
-544 VTMVFRTKHALAFTS
+544 ITMVFRTKHALAFTS
-559 KSGVEVLVH
+559 KTGVEVLVH
-568 IGIDTVELDGKGFK
+568 IGIDTVELDGRGFK
-582 LLKNKGDNVKQGEP
+582 LLKNKGDNVKKGEP
-596 VLEFDQD
+596 VLEFDRD
-603 SIKKQGYQLITPVVV
+603 LIKKQGYQLITPVVV

-627 EKISGLKKVDSHQVV
+627 EKISGLKQVDSHKVV
-642 MKIEE
+642 MRIEE

>member
-1 MEVSYRE
+1 
-8 KNMDY
+8 MDY
-13 ELLANQI
+13 KMLANQI
-20 IDLIG
+20 IELIG

-74 IGNDVEEVEKILEQR
+74 IGNDVEEVEKIFEQR
-89 IGKKSPATD
+89 IGKKGAITD
-98 SKSVHQEKKKKENIF
+98 SKNIHKEKKKKENIF
-113 NQIIDAISGIFSP
+113 NQIIDAISNIFSP

-152 NSGVYVVFYMISDAA
+152 NSGVYIVFYMISDAA

-290 DWLFTYAGPLAGFVL
+290 DWLFTYAGPVAGFVL

-379 VTEPGLFGVTLKL
+379 VTEPGLFGVNLKL

-442 AIVVALIVTFILS
+442 AIMVALIVTFILA
-455 FGLTFILKIDGLNPE
+455 FGITFVLKIDRLNSE
-470 TTTGDEVNN
+470 TITGEQVNN
-479 DSKVTEVAAD
+479 DAKNDEITVNNATVSKD
-489 ETNALQ
+489 
-495 EEELIYSPVEGELQ
+495 ELIYSPIEGELQ
-509 SIKQVPDSTFSD
+509 DIKQVPDSTFSD
-521 EIIGKGVAI
+521 EIIGKGIAI
-530 IPSKGTVFAPFDGQ
+530 FPRKGMVFAPFDGQ
-544 VTMVFRTKHALAFTS
+544 ITMVFRTKHALAFTS
-559 KSGVEVLVH
+559 KTGVEVLVH
-568 IGIDTVELDGKGFK
+568 IGIDTVELDGRGFK
-582 LLKNKGDNVKQGEP
+582 LLKNKGDNVKKGEP
-596 VLEFDQD
+596 VLEFDRD
-603 SIKKQGYQLITPVVV
+603 LIKKQGYQLITPVVV

-627 EKISGLKKVDSHQVV
+627 EKISGLKQVDSHKVV
-642 MKIEE
+642 MRIEE